1 MKRYSGN
8 PVDAWPI
15 LGMGI
20 GIVIGTVIGQYL
32 GQTLWCIGAGMA
44 IGGIL
49 GTLLCVRDRKGK

>member
-1 MKRYSGN
+1 
-8 PVDAWPI
+8 
-15 LGMGI
+15 MGI

-49 GTLLCVRDRKGK
+49 GTLLCARDRKK